1 MKNSNHKQSCISLK
15 GVRQNNLKNFD
26 LTIPHHA
33 LTVITGPSGSGKSSL
48 AFDTLYAEGQ
58 RRYVETF
65 SPYTRQFLERMDKPQ
80 VESIEGIPPAIAIEQ
95 SNPVRTTR
103 STVGTMTEITD
114 YLKLLFP
121 HLAHLY
127 CPQCQREIKPTNAQT
142 IAQNLLSNPALKNQ
156 EILITFTLPFPENTP
171 ISEALNFV
179 QAQGF
184 RRLLWQNQ
192 PLRLEEA
199 HQQTDLLKSNT
210 LTLIQ
215 DRLKLDSTLS
225 QARLIEALE
234 SALTFGKGLIT
245 IHRFTNQKIEE
256 NHLLYSNRWHC
267 PYDNLDFRPPT
278 PALFS
283 FNNPLGACST
293 CHGFGRT
300 IEIDYDLVIPDKT
313 KTLAQGAIKPFR
325 SGHSQE
331 CQADLLRACKKH
343 KVPTDIPY
351 RELTEQQ
358 QKLILEGE
366 PSSLSRLELWQKN
379 KWYGVRGYFD
389 WLETKTYKMHVRVL
403 LSRYRAY
410 QTCPVCQG
418 GRFQAETLNWKIT
431 TPNTLL
437 SIAQINALSIHEAL
451 AFFKQLPLLPNLDEA
466 TTLLIKEITTRLTY
480 LEEVGLGYLTLDR
493 TTRTLSGGEIQ
504 RVNLTTC
511 LGSSLVNTL
520 FILDEP
526 SIGLHPRDTD
536 RLTRIL
542 YQLRDLGNTVLV
554 VEHEENI
561 IRAADYLVDL
571 GPGRGQQGGSL
582 VFAGPA
588 EQIHSQ
594 KNSLTADY
602 LSYRKRIPIPQIRRS
617 ASKEN
622 ALSIFGATSHN
633 LKNIDATFPLNALV
647 CLTGVSGSGKSTLA
661 YDLLYKN
668 ILKMR
673 QETVS
678 EVGKIKKLIGHDL
691 INEVVLVDQSPLSK
705 TPRSN
710 PALYV
715 GVYDAIREL
724 FAATESAQSQS
735 LNASAFSFNT
745 GTGRCDRCQG
755 MGYEKIEM
763 QFLSDIYLPCSECH
777 GKRFQPHVLR
787 VLYHE
792 KSIADLLAMTLD
804 DAIEFFKARQNDE
817 LTARGKVNAQTISE
831 GLQLLCDVGLG
842 YLTLGQPLNQLS
854 GGEAQRIKLVSYLS
868 STTSRTKK
876 KSKGNL
882 LILDEPT
889 TGLHFDDVRILLAV
903 LQRLVNSGH
912 SLLVIEHNL
921 EVIKNADWIIDMGPE
936 GGDKG
941 GQIIAE
947 GTPEQIT
954 ENKNSH
960 TGRFLKSILSPK
972 TLKEVKINRS
982 AKIETFP
989 NAIQIRGARHHNLK
1003 NISLTLP
1010 LDNMTVIT
1018 GLSGSGKS
1026 TLAFDI
1032 IFAEGQRRY
1041 LDSLNTYA
1049 RQFVQQFEKPEVD
1062 LITGIPPT
1070 VAIEQNVTRGGG
1082 KSTVGTVTEIHHF
1095 IRLLFSKLGAQHD
1108 PDTGEKA
1115 IRQTIAGI
1123 QKQIDV
1129 LLKKHKTLNV
1139 VAPLIKARKGFHTE
1153 IARWAEKKEY
1163 QLLRVDG
1170 KWIEPQKF
1178 KALDRYRE
1186 HTIDVL
1192 IGTLLQ
1198 KQKSGETAQFIH
1210 DALKHG
1216 RGSLYVISPTGEETL
1231 LSTHLFCPKSGRS
1244 FEELDP
1250 RQFSY
1255 NSPHGWCPKCE
1266 GFGTVLES
1274 SIEAETALE
1283 REAELEAQYES
1294 SENSELTVC
1303 PECHGERLNAVSRA
1317 VRFAG
1322 KTLGEI
1328 SNLSVLS
1335 AKKFFETLT
1344 LKGRDKDI
1352 ARDIVPEILQRL
1364 HFLEQ
1369 VGLDYLQLSRSAKTL
1384 SGGESQRIRLAAQLG
1399 SNLEGVLYVLDEPT
1413 IGLHPRDNADLLKIL
1428 KQLKAKGNSLLIVE
1442 HDEETM
1448 RQADHL
1454 IDLGPGAGTRGGE
1467 IIAQGSW
1474 KDIAKNTRS
1483 VTGTLL
1489 GDPLIHPLNGKRRDY
1504 ENSFWLTITKA
1515 HANNLKSVELKIP
1528 LNRLTVF
1535 CGVSGSGKSTLMR
1548 EILLPA
1554 VEEAVRNRKEK
1565 KKKRNLDQK
1574 LWDKLKGEELITKVI
1589 EVDQSPIG
1597 KTSRSTP
1604 ATYVG
1609 IFDLIRELFA
1619 QMPESRVRGYTNS
1632 RFSFNSKG
1640 GRCEACQ
1647 GQGACKIEMNFLP
1660 ALYVPCEVCE
1670 GKRYNRDT
1678 LEIKFKDK
1686 SIADCLA
1693 MTIEEAAPFFKAHP
1707 KIYRPLK
1714 LLEETG
1720 LGYLT
1725 LGQSSPTLSGGEAQR
1740 LKLVTELARDNAGH
1754 CLYLLEEPTIGLH
1767 LADVRRLL
1775 EIVHR
1780 LIESGHT
1787 VVIIEH
1793 NLDVIAEADYIIEVG
1808 PEGGERGGEIIAQ
1821 GSPEL
1826 LIGHKRSITA
1836 PFLKPYLHS
1845 KN

>member
-1 MKNSNHKQSCISLK
+1 MNHNSYIRLK
-15 GVRQNNLKNFD
+15 GLRQNNLKNFD
-26 LTIPHHA
+26 LEIPHHT

-48 AFDTLYAEGQ
+48 AFETLYAEGQ

-95 SNPVRTTR
+95 SNPIRTTR
-103 STVGTMTEITD
+103 STVGTMTEIAD
-114 YLKLLFP
+114 YLKQLFP
-121 HLAHLY
+121 NLAHLY
-127 CPQCQREIKPTNAQT
+127 CPQCQREIQPSNAQT
-142 IAQNLLSNPALKNQ
+142 IAQNLLSNPALKNR
-156 EILITFTLPFPENTP
+156 EILITFTLSFPENTP
-171 ISEALNFV
+171 LFEALNFV
-179 QAQGF
+179 QTQGF

-192 PLRLEEA
+192 ILRLEEA
-199 HQQTDLLKSNT
+199 QKQNGLLKSNQ
-210 LTLIQ
+210 LILIQ
-215 DRLKLDSTLS
+215 DRIKLDQSSSNT
-225 QARLIEALE
+225 RLIEALE
-234 SALTFGKGLIT
+234 HALTFGKGLIT
-245 IHRFTNQKIEE
+245 IYRLNNQQVEDQP
-256 NHLLYSNRWHC
+256 LLYSNRWHC
-267 PYDNLDFRPPT
+267 PYDHLDFRAPT
-278 PALFS
+278 PALFT
-283 FNNPLGACST
+283 FNNPLGACPT

-313 KTLAQGAIKPFR
+313 KALAQGAIKPFR
-325 SGHSQE
+325 TGHSQE

-343 KVPTDIPY
+343 KISTDIPY
-351 RELTEQQ
+351 QQLTPEQ
-358 QKLILEGE
+358 KKFILEGE
-366 PSSLSRLELWQKN
+366 PSTLSRLEIWQKGG
-379 KWYGVRGYFD
+379 WYGVKGYFD

-410 QTCPVCQG
+410 QTCPVCHG
-418 GRFQAETLNWKIT
+418 GRFQPETLNWKLIT
-431 TPNTLL
+431 PHHAL
-437 SIAQINALSIHEAL
+437 SLAQINALSTHDAL
-451 AFFKQLPLLPNLDEA
+451 DFFKQLSLFPKLDDA
-466 TTLLIKEITTRLTY
+466 NTLLIKEITTRLTY
-480 LEEVGLGYLTLDR
+480 LNEVGLGYLTLNR
-493 TTRTLSGGEIQ
+493 ATRTLSGGEIQ

-511 LGSSLVNTL
+511 LGTSLVNTL

-542 YQLRDLGNTVLV
+542 YHLRDLGNTVVV
-554 VEHEENI
+554 VEHEESI
-561 IRAADYLVDL
+561 IRSADYLVDL
-571 GPGRGQQGGSL
+571 GPGRGQQGGNL
-582 VFAGPA
+582 VFSGIA
-588 EQIHSQ
+588 EKILSQ
-594 KNSLTADY
+594 KNSLTANY
-602 LSYRKRIPIPQIRRS
+602 LSYRTRIPLPQKRRKIS
-617 ASKEN
+617 QEN
-622 ALSIFGATSHN
+622 IISIFGATSHN
-633 LKNIDATFPLNALV
+633 LKNVDFTLPLNALV

-661 YDLLYKN
+661 FDILYKN
-668 ILKMR
+668 ILKTR
-673 QETVS
+673 NEAVS
-678 EVGKIKKLIGHDL
+678 ESGEIKKIIGQDL

-715 GVYDAIREL
+715 GIYDAIREL
-724 FAATESAQSQS
+724 FAATESAQSQG

-777 GKRFQPHVLR
+777 GQRFQPHVLR
-787 VLYHE
+787 VRYHD
-792 KSIADLLAMTLD
+792 KSVAEILAMTLD
-804 DAIEFFKARQNDE
+804 EAIEFFKIRKTDE
-817 LTARGKVNAQTISE
+817 MTTRGKANAHTIVE

-854 GGEAQRIKLVSYLS
+854 GGEAQRIKLVSHLS
-868 STTSRTKK
+868 ATTSKKKK

-889 TGLHFDDVRILLAV
+889 TGLHFDDVRILLTV
-903 LQRLVNSGH
+903 LQRLVDAGH

-921 EVIKNADWIIDMGPE
+921 EVIKSADWIIDMGPE
-936 GGDKG
+936 GGEQG
-941 GQIIAE
+941 GKIIFE
-947 GTPEQIT
+947 GTPEQVIET
-954 ENKNSH
+954 KNSH
-960 TGRFLKSILSPK
+960 TGKFLKSIFSSKILKEKGLSPSP
-972 TLKEVKINRS
+972 TRFESPTEN
-982 AKIETFP
+982 T
-989 NAIQIRGARHHNLK
+989 IQIRGARHHNLK
-1003 NISLTLP
+1003 NISLKIP

-1032 IFAEGQRRY
+1032 VFAEGQRRY

-1070 VAIEQNVTRGGG
+1070 VAIEQNITRGGG

-1095 IRLLFSKLGAQHD
+1095 IRLLFSKLGVQHD
-1108 PDTGEKA
+1108 PETGEKA
-1115 IRQTIAGI
+1115 VRQTVAGI
-1123 QKQIDV
+1123 QKQIDA
-1129 LLKKHKTLNV
+1129 LLKKYKTLDV

-1153 IARWAEKKEY
+1153 IARWAEKKGFR
-1163 QLLRVDG
+1163 LLRVDK
-1170 KWIEPQKF
+1170 KWIEPAKF

-1192 IGTLLQ
+1192 TGTLLR
-1198 KQKSGETAQFIH
+1198 KQKSGETVQLIH
-1210 DALKHG
+1210 DSLKYG
-1216 RGSLYVISPTGEETL
+1216 RGSFSVMTPQGEEIL

-1255 NSPHGWCPKCE
+1255 NSPHGWCPTCE
-1266 GFGTVLES
+1266 GFGIIFES
-1274 SIEAETALE
+1274 SVDAESALE
-1283 REAELEAQYES
+1283 REVQRETKYEM
-1294 SENSELTVC
+1294 SEDSEQKIC
-1303 PECHGERLNAVSRA
+1303 PTCHGERLNSISRA
-1317 VRFAG
+1317 VRFSG
-1322 KTLGEI
+1322 KTIGEI
-1328 SNLSVLS
+1328 SHLSVLE
-1335 AKKFFETLT
+1335 AKRFFDSLS
-1344 LKGRDKDI
+1344 LKGRTKEI

-1369 VGLDYLQLSRSAKTL
+1369 VGLNYLQLARSAKTL

-1467 IIAQGSW
+1467 IMAQGSW
-1474 KDIAKNTRS
+1474 QEIAKNTRS

-1489 GDPLIHPLNGKRRDY
+1489 GEPLPHPLYGKRCDY
-1504 ENSFWLTITKA
+1504 NNAFWLQITGA
-1515 HANNLKSVELKIP
+1515 RANNLKSVDLKIP
-1528 LNRLTVF
+1528 LNCLTVL

-1548 EILLPA
+1548 EILLPT
-1554 VEEAVRNRKEK
+1554 VQDTVQNRK
-1565 KKKRNLDQK
+1565 KKKKITSK
-1574 LWDKLKGEELITKVI
+1574 LWDKLEGAELITKVI

-1619 QMPESRVRGYTNS
+1619 QLPESRVRGYTSS

-1640 GRCEACQ
+1640 GRCDACQ

-1660 ALYVPCEVCE
+1660 TLHVPCEVCQ
-1670 GKRYNRDT
+1670 GKRYNRET

-1693 MTIEEAAPFFKAHP
+1693 MTVEEAVIFFQAHP
-1707 KIYRPLK
+1707 KIHRALK

-1740 LKLVTELARDNAGH
+1740 LKLVTELARDNSGH

-1767 LADVRRLL
+1767 LADVKRLL
-1775 EIVHR
+1775 EVVHR

-1793 NLDVIAEADYIIEVG
+1793 NLDVIAEADYVIEVG
-1808 PEGGERGGEIIAQ
+1808 PEGGERGGRIVAQ
-1821 GSPEL
+1821 GSPEQIL
-1826 LIGHKRSITA
+1826 KHKHSITA
-1836 PFLKPYLHS
+1836 PFLKPYIP
-1845 KN
+1845 